1 MISVVVFGG
10 LMPAKAWSKSPRSK
24 FTAPRPKTGGADSYQ
39 QSRRAASFAVEMAV
53 MSKKAAW
60 LAAMPIK
67 GKQLI
72 SRVVSFIAAI
82 EILN

>member
-1 MISVVVFGG
+1 
-10 LMPAKAWSKSPRSK
+10 
-24 FTAPRPKTGGADSYQ
+24 
-39 QSRRAASFAVEMAV
+39 